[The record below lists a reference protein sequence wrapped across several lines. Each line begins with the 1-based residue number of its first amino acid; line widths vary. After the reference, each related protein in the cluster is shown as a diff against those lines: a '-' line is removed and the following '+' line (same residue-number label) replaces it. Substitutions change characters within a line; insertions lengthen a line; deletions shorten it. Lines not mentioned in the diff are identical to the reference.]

1 MLSWLFTPAKT
12 AEEILKEWQVG
23 LRKQQNEFQRE
34 IDDSN
39 RSEPAIIADIRE
51 AAKVDAIATKHLA
64 AALVVH
70 RKHRERLYENKSRLY
85 NLNLQLVQ
93 HAQQAKLTKMIGSS
107 AKVMH
112 DMNKLIKF
120 PDMRQMAM
128 EMAKAG
134 FIQDMINETM
144 NEDDEEVLTETNEEI
159 ERVLGEITV
168 GIELPRVGKVGAA
181 AAEAAPLR
189 GAAGAQREEKIKL
202 I

>member
-23 LRKQQNEFQRE
+23 LRKQQNDFQRE

-39 RSEPAIIADIRE
+39 RNEPAIIADIRE

-159 ERVLGEITV
+159 ERVLGEITA
-168 GIELPRVGKVGAA
+168 GIELPRVKVGVAA
-181 AAEAAPLR
+181 VAGAAPLR
-189 GAAGAQREEKIKL
+189 GAAGAQREEKING
-202 I
+202 